1 MITCIFFVLSLATV
15 AAFHLKSNP
24 LGPLPEYTKQQSGKC
39 LKFIHNPRTGGT
51 SIDSMNLQL
60 PQGQRA
66 YDTIMQAYLDRA
78 AGSKL
83 FPSET
88 PGHLFDRAHG
98 AELSDDSSPT
108 AAITYGPFL
117 LAFDFRYVHWM
128 SKETGLQQTCQD
140 L

>member
-78 AGSKL
+78 AGSTL

-88 PGHLFDRAHG
+88 PGHLFNVAHG
-98 AELSDDSSPT
+98 SELSDESSAL
-108 AAITYGPFL
+108 AAENYVPYL
-117 LAFDFRYVHWM
+117 VAFDFRYVDWM
-128 SKETGLQQTCQD
+128 SRTTGLQQTCQD

>member
-1 MITCIFFVLSLATV
+1 MITCFFFVLSLATV
-15 AAFHLKSNP
+15 AAMHLKPNP
-24 LGPLPEYTKQQSGKC
+24 LGHLPEYTKQQSGKC

-88 PGHLFDRAHG
+88 PGHLFDVAHG
-98 AELSDDSSPT
+98 AELSDESSPG
-108 AAITYGPFL
+108 AAQKYTPYLF
-117 LAFDFRYVHWM
+117 AFDFRYVDWM
-128 SKETGLQQTCQD
+128 SRETGLEQ
-140 L
+140 

>member
-1 MITCIFFVLSLATV
+1 MITCFFFVLSLATV
-15 AAFHLKSNP
+15 AAMHLKPNP
-24 LGPLPEYTKQQSGKC
+24 LGHLPEYTKQQSGKC

-88 PGHLFDRAHG
+88 PGHLFREAHG
-98 AELSDDSSPT
+98 AEMADES
-108 AAITYGPFL
+108 AAAAHYGPYL
-117 LAFDFRYVHWM
+117 QLFDFRYDSWM
-128 SKETGLQQTCQD
+128 SRETGLQQTCQD